1 MFTVLFV
8 VAVVSGCGGTAS
20 QLPRQSLTLGSNTS
34 VREEFDPQ
42 TLNDDDFLLKPGSE
56 TRTRELPS
64 VISSPRQ
71 DLRKTNA
78 RGYRVQIAAVL
89 DQLRAQNIQSRSEQ
103 LLKQRVYVVYDERT
117 RLYKLHVGN
126 CRTAVEAETL
136 RRDTKSKGYPETFIV
151 RSRIES
157 APSPYRIATRK
168 GYRVQIFSASSRS
181 AAEKSAAEAKTKLS
195 RDDVYIA
202 FEPPYFKVHVGDF
215 DTRDAAVKFV
225 QAARKDGYDTPFPVQ
240 TEIRAETR

>member
-1 MFTVLFV
+1 MFTALFV
-8 VAVVSGCGGTAS
+8 GAVVSGCGGTAS
-20 QLPRQSLTLGSNTS
+20 QLPRQSVTLGSNTS
-34 VREEFDPQ
+34 VLEEFDPQ

-56 TRTRELPS
+56 TRIRKLPS
-64 VISSPRQ
+64 IISSPRQ

-78 RGYRVQIAAVL
+78 RGYRIQIAAVL
-89 DQLRAQNIQSRSEQ
+89 DQLRAQNFQSRSEQ

-136 RRDTKSKGYPETFIV
+136 RRDTKGKGYPEAFIV

-181 AAEKSAAEAKTKLS
+181 AAENSAAEAKTKLS

-215 DTRDAAVKFV
+215 DTRDAADKFV